1 MAKLN
6 NEDIIRRLMVF
17 DDISEHEDNTHRI
30 TEMMDGSIA
39 AMVRGANFNAH
50 MDDDINQPKDLR
62 TAKSKIQHSATLDMK
77 VINHFLNQKFPDIVV
92 LYKEVQSSRV
102 VQYGEMKNFT
112 VISLDDKRMVFS
124 MEYRLREVDDN
135 GNEEPFKKGYIEYK
149 FKPKQFY
156 RVNFYASG
164 IRRITSIQISH
175 HSTDIVQ
182 RYLSEVHEFL
192 KYQAKYE
199 NYITKNGPTPSKI
212 RNPKEEKER

>member
-1 MAKLN
+1 MTKPT
-6 NEDIIRRLMVF
+6 NEDKITRFVAF

-30 TEMMDGSIA
+30 TEMMDESMA

-50 MDDDINQPKDLR
+50 MDDDINQPKDLK
-62 TAKSKIQHSATLDMK
+62 TAKRNIQQPETLDMK
-77 VINHFLNQKFPDIVV
+77 VVNHFLNQKFSDMVV

-135 GNEEPFKKGYIEYK
+135 GNEEPFKKGYIEYQ

-164 IRRITSIQISH
+164 IRRIAPIQISH
-175 HSTDIVQ
+175 HSTELINM
-182 RYLSEVHEFL
+182 YLSEIYDL
-192 KYQAKYE
+192 LNYE
-199 NYITKNGPTPSKI
+199 V
-212 RNPKEEKER
+212 